1 VKAVKTYLLAAL
13 VGSML
18 GIGGW
23 AGTASAQSDLEL
35 ATYYYNTGAFEQARL
50 YLDNLW
56 KKDPSVYDM
65 YLNTLLELE
74 DFDTAEQIVK
84 SRLKKSRDK
93 SMAQVDLGALY
104 LRIGRDEEAQEAF
117 DEAIKNLPVG
127 RGPTKRLAEAFI
139 KLDQLD
145 RALATYEQAIR
156 NGKDT
161 YGYHY
166 ELANLQGLRG
176 DYEGMVDSFMELL
189 NQRPNYLRTVQNS
202 FNRNLRV
209 ADDVRQADMV
219 RRKVLKASQE
229 RPEATVYLE
238 LLVWV
243 FNQQRDFLSAMAHVK
258 ALDQRNG
265 EDGKRLMDLAGVAAK
280 NNDLE
285 TAYECYALVAA
296 KGPNSARY
304 DAARQAMLKVKTEQ
318 VTGTYPLDSLAAE
331 TLSNQYKATL
341 QDLGEAPGTCGIM
354 TDWAQLLAFY
364 LNDANQAE
372 AVLQRAVDMPG
383 LPLDARNEAKL
394 MLGDVLVFQ
403 DDVWTASL
411 LFSQVDL
418 DHKEGLLGQKAKFR
432 NARVSY
438 YTGDFNWAQAQLDI
452 LKASTSKLISN
463 DAIDLSLLITDNF
476 NMDTLT
482 APMEMFARADLLRYR
497 NQLDDAL
504 ATLDTLATTYPLH
517 TLEDESLLI
526 RAEIAMQRGAF
537 ATAIGHYE
545 EILELHFMDI
555 LADDALFGL
564 ADLHENQLGAPDV
577 AQGLYERLLNEF
589 PGSLYAVEAR
599 KRFRRLRGD
608 ILE

>member
-1 VKAVKTYLLAAL
+1 MTLRIYFMGTVL
-13 VGSML
+13 GCML
-18 GIGGW
+18 GL
-23 AGTASAQSDLEL
+23 GTASAQGELEL
-35 ATYYYNTGAFEQARL
+35 ATYYYNSGAFEQAKL

-74 DFDTAEQIVK
+74 AYEEAETIVK

-93 SMAQVDLGALY
+93 SMAQVDLGSLY
-104 LRIGRDEEAQEAF
+104 LKIGKTEAAQEAF
-117 DEAIKNLPVG
+117 EKALDELPAG

-145 RALATYEQAIR
+145 LALASYEKAMK
-156 NGKDT
+156 NTKDK

-176 DYEGMVDSFMELL
+176 DYEGMVASFMELL
-189 NQRPNYLRTVQNS
+189 HERPNYLRTVQNS

-219 RRKVLKASQE
+219 RRQVLKASQD
-229 RPEATVYLE
+229 RPEETVYLE

-243 FNQQRDFLSAMAHVK
+243 FNQQRDFYSAMAHVK
-258 ALDQRNG
+258 ALDQRKG
-265 EDGKRLMDLAGVAAK
+265 EDGKRLMDLAQVASK
-280 NNDLE
+280 NGDLE

-296 KGPNSARY
+296 KGPAATRY
-304 DAARQAMLKVKTEQ
+304 DAARQAMLKVRTEQ
-318 VTGTYPLDSLAAE
+318 VTGSFPLDTAAAE
-331 TLSNQYKATL
+331 ELSTQYRTTLR
-341 QDLGEAPGTCGIM
+341 DLGETPGTSGIM
-354 TDWAQLLAFY
+354 SDWAELMAFH
-364 LNDANQAE
+364 LNRPDEAE
-372 AVLQRAVDMPG
+372 AILDRAVNMPG
-383 LPLDARNEAKL
+383 LELEARNTAKL

-418 DHKEGLLGQKAKFR
+418 DHKEGLLGQQAKYR

-438 YTGDFNWAQAQLDI
+438 FTGDFNWAQAQLDI

-497 NQLDDAL
+497 NQLDQAL
-504 ATLDTLATTYPLH
+504 STLDTLVTSYPMH
-517 TLEDESLLI
+517 TLEDEALLI
-526 RAEIAMQRGAF
+526 RAEIALQRGQF
-537 ATAIGHYE
+537 NDAIGHYE
-545 EILELHFMDI
+545 EIMELHFMDI

-564 ADLHENQLGAPDV
+564 ADLHENQIGAPDV

>member
-1 VKAVKTYLLAAL
+1 MKPWRTYPAAL
-13 VGSML
+13 LIACAFM
-18 GIGGW
+18 
-23 AGTASAQSDLEL
+23 GTAVTTHGQSDLEL

-74 DFDTAEQIVK
+74 DFDEAENIVK

-93 SMAQVDLGALY
+93 SMAQVDLGSLY

-117 DEAIKNLPVG
+117 GEALKALPVG
-127 RGPTKRLAEAFI
+127 RGPAKRLADAFI

-145 RALATYEQAIR
+145 LALATYEKAMA
-156 NGKDT
+156 NANDD

-176 DYEGMVDSFMELL
+176 DYEGMVDSFMDLL
-189 NQRPNYLRTVQNS
+189 HERPNYLRTVQNS

-209 ADDVRQADMV
+209 ANDVQQADMV

-229 RPEATVYLE
+229 HPEDNIYLE
-238 LLVWV
+238 LLIWV

-265 EDGKRLMDLAGVAAK
+265 EDGRRLMELAEVAAK
-280 NNDLE
+280 NGDLE
-285 TAYECYALVAA
+285 TAYECYANVAA
-296 KGPNSARY
+296 KGAGSTRY
-304 DAARQAMLKVKTEQ
+304 DDAKQAMLAVRTEQ
-318 VTGTYPLDSLAAE
+318 VTGSFPLDTAAAQ
-331 TLSNQYKATL
+331 TLSDQYRVTL
-341 QDLGEAPGTCGIM
+341 LDLGENPGTSGIM
-354 TDWAQLLAFY
+354 ADWAQLLAFH
-364 LNDANQAE
+364 LNDAAQAE
-372 AVLQRAVDMPG
+372 GILQRAVDMPG
-383 LPLDARNEAKL
+383 LGMDDRSEIKL
-394 MLGDVLVFQ
+394 MLGDVLVFR

-418 DHKEGLLGQKAKFR
+418 DHKEGLLGQQAKFR

-438 YTGDFNWAQAQLDI
+438 FTGDFNWAQAQLDI

-476 NMDTLT
+476 NMDTIT

-497 NQLDDAL
+497 NRLDEAL
-504 ATLDTLATTYPLH
+504 TTLDSLVLGYPMH
-517 TLEDESLLI
+517 SLEDEILLI
-526 RAEIAMQRGAF
+526 RAEIALKRGQF
-537 ATAIGHYE
+537 DDAIGHYE

-564 ADLHENQLGAPDV
+564 ADLHQEQLDAPDV

-599 KRFRRLRGD
+599 KRFRQLRGD

>member
-1 VKAVKTYLLAAL
+1 MTLRIYFMGTVL
-13 VGSML
+13 GCML
-18 GIGGW
+18 GL
-23 AGTASAQSDLEL
+23 GTASAQGELEL
-35 ATYYYNTGAFEQARL
+35 ATYYYNSGAFEQAKL

-74 DFDTAEQIVK
+74 AYEEAETIVK

-93 SMAQVDLGALY
+93 SMAQVDLGSLY
-104 LRIGRDEEAQEAF
+104 LKIGKTEAAQEAF
-117 DEAIKNLPVG
+117 EKALDELPAG

-145 RALATYEQAIR
+145 LALASYEKAMK
-156 NGKDT
+156 NTKDK

-176 DYEGMVDSFMELL
+176 DYQGMVASFMELL
-189 NQRPNYLRTVQNS
+189 HERPNYLRTVQNS

-219 RRKVLKASQE
+219 RRQVLKASQD
-229 RPEATVYLE
+229 RPEETVYLE

-243 FNQQRDFLSAMAHVK
+243 FNQQRDFYSAMAHVK
-258 ALDQRNG
+258 ALDQRKG
-265 EDGKRLMDLAGVAAK
+265 EDGKRLMDLAQVASK
-280 NNDLE
+280 NGDLE

-296 KGPNSARY
+296 KGPAATRY
-304 DAARQAMLKVKTEQ
+304 DAARQAMLKVRTEQ
-318 VTGTYPLDSLAAE
+318 VTGSFPLDTAAAE
-331 TLSNQYKATL
+331 ELSTQYRTTL
-341 QDLGEAPGTCGIM
+341 QDLGETPGTSGIM
-354 TDWAQLLAFY
+354 SDWAELMAFH
-364 LNDANQAE
+364 LNRPDEAE
-372 AVLQRAVDMPG
+372 AILDRAVNMPG
-383 LPLDARNEAKL
+383 LELEARNTAKL

-418 DHKEGLLGQKAKFR
+418 DHKEGLLGQQAKYR

-438 YTGDFNWAQAQLDI
+438 FTGDFNWAQAQLDI

-497 NQLDDAL
+497 NQLDQAL
-504 ATLDTLATTYPLH
+504 STLDTLVTSYPMH
-517 TLEDESLLI
+517 TLEDEALLI
-526 RAEIAMQRGAF
+526 RAEIALQRGQF
-537 ATAIGHYE
+537 NDAIGHYE
-545 EILELHFMDI
+545 EIMELHFMDI

-564 ADLHENQLGAPDV
+564 ADLHENQIGAPDV

>member
-1 VKAVKTYLLAAL
+1 MGTVL
-13 VGSML
+13 SCML
-18 GIGGW
+18 GLGSF
-23 AGTASAQSDLEL
+23 AASAQGDLEL
-35 ATYYYNTGAFEQARL
+35 ATYYYNSGAFEQAKL

-56 KKDPSVYDM
+56 KKDPSVYEM

-74 DFDTAEQIVK
+74 AYSEAEQIVK

-93 SMAQVDLGALY
+93 SMAQVDLGSLY
-104 LRIGRDEEAQEAF
+104 LKIGQNESAQEAF
-117 DEAIKNLPVG
+117 EKALNELPAG

-145 RALATYEQAIR
+145 LALAAYERAMA
-156 NGKDT
+156 NSKDG

-176 DYEGMVDSFMELL
+176 DYEGMVSSFMELL
-189 NQRPNYLRTVQNS
+189 HERPNYLRTVQNS

-209 ADDVRQADMV
+209 SDDERQADMV
-219 RRKVLKASQE
+219 RRQVLKASQE
-229 RPEATVYLE
+229 RPTELVYLE

-243 FNQQRDFLSAMAHVK
+243 FNQQRDFYSAMAHVK
-258 ALDQRNG
+258 ALDQRKG
-265 EDGKRLMDLAGVAAK
+265 EDGKRLMDLAEVAAK
-280 NNDLE
+280 NGDLE
-285 TAYECYALVAA
+285 TAYECYSLVAA
-296 KGPNSARY
+296 KGPASARY
-304 DAARQAMLKVKTEQ
+304 DAARQAMLKVRTEQ
-318 VTGTYPLDSLAAE
+318 VTQSFPLDTAAAE
-331 TLSNQYKATL
+331 VLATQYSSAL
-341 QDLGEAPGTCGIM
+341 QDLGETPGTSGIM
-354 TDWAQLLAFY
+354 SDWAELMAFH
-364 LNDANQAE
+364 LNKPAE
-372 AVLQRAVDMPG
+372 AEAILERTVNMPG
-383 LPLDARNEAKL
+383 LELEARNEAKL

-418 DHKEGLLGQKAKFR
+418 DHKEGLLGQQAKYR

-438 YTGDFNWAQAQLDI
+438 FTGDFNWAQAQLDI

-497 NQLDDAL
+497 NQLDQAL
-504 ATLDTLATTYPLH
+504 ATLDSLVMAYPMH
-517 TLEDESLLI
+517 PLEDEALLI
-526 RAEIAMQRGAF
+526 RAEIALQRGQF
-537 ATAIGHYE
+537 DTAIGHYE
-545 EILELHFMDI
+545 EIMELHFMDI
-555 LADDALFGL
+555 LADDALFGI
-564 ADLHENQLGAPDV
+564 ADLHENQLDAPDV

>member
-1 VKAVKTYLLAAL
+1 MTLRIYFMGTVL
-13 VGSML
+13 GCML
-18 GIGGW
+18 GL
-23 AGTASAQSDLEL
+23 GTASAQGELEL
-35 ATYYYNTGAFEQARL
+35 ATYYYNSGAFEQAKL

-74 DFDTAEQIVK
+74 AYEEAETIVK

-93 SMAQVDLGALY
+93 SMAQVDLGSLY
-104 LRIGRDEEAQEAF
+104 LKIGKTEAAQEAF
-117 DEAIKNLPVG
+117 EKALDELPAG

-145 RALATYEQAIR
+145 LALASYEKAMK
-156 NGKDT
+156 NTKDK

-176 DYEGMVDSFMELL
+176 DYEGMVASFMELL
-189 NQRPNYLRTVQNS
+189 HERPNYLRTVQNS

-219 RRKVLKASQE
+219 RRQVLKASQD
-229 RPEATVYLE
+229 RPEETVYLE

-243 FNQQRDFLSAMAHVK
+243 FNQQRDFYSAMAHVK
-258 ALDQRNG
+258 ALDQRKG
-265 EDGKRLMDLAGVAAK
+265 EDGKRLMDLAQVASK
-280 NNDLE
+280 NGDLE

-296 KGPNSARY
+296 KGPAATRY
-304 DAARQAMLKVKTEQ
+304 DAARQAMLKVRTEQ
-318 VTGTYPLDSLAAE
+318 VTGSFPLDTAAAE
-331 TLSNQYKATL
+331 ELSTQYRTTL
-341 QDLGEAPGTCGIM
+341 QDLGETPGTSGIM
-354 TDWAQLLAFY
+354 SDWAELMAFH
-364 LNDANQAE
+364 LNRPDEAE
-372 AVLQRAVDMPG
+372 AILDRAVNMPG
-383 LPLDARNEAKL
+383 LELEARNTAKL

-418 DHKEGLLGQKAKFR
+418 DHKEGLLGQQAKYR

-438 YTGDFNWAQAQLDI
+438 FTGDFNWAQAQLDI

-497 NQLDDAL
+497 NQLDQAL
-504 ATLDTLATTYPLH
+504 STLDTLVTSYPMH
-517 TLEDESLLI
+517 TLEDEALLI
-526 RAEIAMQRGAF
+526 RAEIALQRGQF
-537 ATAIGHYE
+537 NDAIGHYE
-545 EILELHFMDI
+545 EIMELHFMDI

-564 ADLHENQLGAPDV
+564 ADLHENQIGAPDV

>member
-1 VKAVKTYLLAAL
+1 MRT
-13 VGSML
+13 
-18 GIGGW
+18 
-23 AGTASAQSDLEL
+23 AGTAHAQSDLEL

-74 DFDTAEQIVK
+74 EFDDAESIVK

-93 SMAQVDLGALY
+93 SMAQVDLGSLY

-117 DEAIKNLPVG
+117 KEALKALPVG
-127 RGPTKRLAEAFI
+127 RGPAKRLADAFI

-145 RALATYEQAIR
+145 LALATYEKAMA
-156 NGKDT
+156 NANDN

-176 DYEGMVDSFMELL
+176 DYEGMVDSFMDLL
-189 NQRPNYLRTVQNS
+189 HERPNYLRTVQNS

-209 ADDVRQADMV
+209 ANDVRQADMV

-229 RPEATVYLE
+229 RPEDNVYLE
-238 LLVWV
+238 LLIWV
-243 FNQQRDFLSAMAHVK
+243 FNQQRDFLSALAHVK

-265 EDGKRLMDLAGVAAK
+265 EDGRRLMELAEVAAK
-280 NNDLE
+280 NGDLE
-285 TAYECYALVAA
+285 TAYECYANVAA
-296 KGPNSARY
+296 KGAGSTRY
-304 DAARQAMLKVKTEQ
+304 DDAKQAMLAVRTEQ
-318 VTGTYPLDSLAAE
+318 VTGSFPLDTAAAE
-331 TLSNQYKATL
+331 ALSDQYRVTLL
-341 QDLGEAPGTCGIM
+341 DLGENPGTSGIM
-354 TDWAQLLAFY
+354 ADWAQLLAFH
-364 LNDANQAE
+364 LNDAAQAE
-372 AVLQRAVDMPG
+372 EILQRAVDMPG
-383 LPLDARNEAKL
+383 LGMEDRSEIKL
-394 MLGDVLVFQ
+394 MLGDVLVFR

-418 DHKEGLLGQKAKFR
+418 DHKEGLLGQQAKFR

-438 YTGDFNWAQAQLDI
+438 FTGDFNWAQAQLDI

-476 NMDTLT
+476 NMDTIT

-497 NQLDDAL
+497 NRLDEAL
-504 ATLDTLATTYPLH
+504 TTLDSLVLEYPMH
-517 TLEDESLLI
+517 TLEDEILLI
-526 RAEIAMQRGAF
+526 RAEIALKRGQF
-537 ATAIGHYE
+537 DDAIGHYE

-564 ADLHENQLGAPDV
+564 ADLHEEQLDAPDV
-577 AQGLYERLLNEF
+577 AQGLYERLLTEF

-599 KRFRRLRGD
+599 KRFRQLRGD